1 VNPVVRQD
9 LFDRL
14 EALGVALD
22 AGELDT
28 AAQRMTD
35 YDVALRRYIETT
47 GPDAP
52 LDVLRDLL
60 SIQNALL
67 LRMRERQAVIGAALR
82 QAHRQDSASR
92 AYANVEVA
100 P

>member
-1 VNPVVRQD
+1 MNPMVRQD
-9 LFDRL
+9 LYDRL
-14 EALGVALD
+14 EALGVAVD
-22 AGELDT
+22 AGELQT

-35 YDVALRRYIETT
+35 YDTALRSYIEVTA
-47 GPDAP
+47 PDTP

-60 SIQNALL
+60 AIQNALL

-92 AYANVEVA
+92 AYASVEVA
-100 P
+100 L

>member
-1 VNPVVRQD
+1 VNPMVRQD
-9 LFDRL
+9 LYDRL
-14 EALGVALD
+14 EALGAAVD

-35 YDVALRRYIETT
+35 YDAALRSYIEATT
-47 GPDAP
+47 PDTP

-60 SIQNALL
+60 AIQNALV
-67 LRMRERQAVIGAALR
+67 LRMRERQTVIGDALR

-100 P
+100 L

>member
-1 VNPVVRQD
+1 MNPLVRQD
-9 LFDRL
+9 LHDRL

-28 AAQRMTD
+28 AAQHMTD
-35 YDVALRRYIETT
+35 YDAALRCCIETT
-47 GPDAP
+47 APDTP

-60 SIQNALL
+60 AIQNALL
-67 LRMRERQAVIGAALR
+67 LRMRERQTAIGDVLR
-82 QAHRQDSASR
+82 QAQRQGSASR

-100 P
+100 L